1 MEPIEILI
9 MVIVGIVCLAVGALV
24 GILYRKN
31 VAEAKIGTAEKKA
44 KEVVEEAVKHAE
56 TLKKE
61 ALLSA
66 L

>member
-31 VAEAKIGTAEKKA
+31 VAEA
-44 KEVVEEAVKHAE
+44 
-56 TLKKE
+56 
-61 ALLSA
+61 
-66 L
+66 